1 MSKKALSS
9 ADELPAFSPRI
20 AAWFIRYLKRYF
32 ARNFTAVRLSLSG
45 SSPQIGDGPIV
56 VYSNHPGWWDPI
68 FFFLLGAAVFPGREG
83 YGPMDA
89 EALRKY
95 GIFKRL
101 GVFGIE
107 RDTRAGAVRFLRTA
121 RAVLARPG
129 AILWIT
135 AEGEFTDPRSRP
147 VRIAPG
153 IAHLARSVERLV
165 LVPLALEYPFWNER
179 RPEALARF
187 GRPVQQPEGESRS
200 SDEWLGL
207 LEQRLEENMDQLAA
221 EARSRDPKRFR
232 TLVGGKVG
240 VGGVYDAW
248 RRLRAALRGKRFD
261 AAHGDEDPR

>member
-1 MSKKALSS
+1 M
-9 ADELPAFSPRI
+9 
-20 AAWFIRYLKRYF
+20 
-32 ARNFTAVRLSLSG
+32 
-45 SSPQIGDGPIV
+45 
-56 VYSNHPGWWDPI
+56 
-68 FFFLLGAAVFPGREG
+68 
-83 YGPMDA
+83 
-89 EALRKY
+89 
-95 GIFKRL
+95 
-101 GVFGIE
+101 
-107 RDTRAGAVRFLRTA
+107 RFLRTA

-129 AILWIT
+129 AILWVT
-135 AEGEFTDPRSRP
+135 AEGVFTDPRSRP

-165 LVPLALEYPFWNER
+165 LIPLALEYPFWNER

-187 GRPVQQPEGESRS
+187 GRPVLQPEAENRS
-200 SDEWLGL
+200 TDQWREL

-248 RRLRAALRGKRFD
+248 RRLRAALRGKRFY